1 MQLPPEITTE
11 RILTLMDNSV
21 ENLIARFRIEK

>member
-1 MQLPPEITTE
+1 MQMPQEITTD
-11 RILTLMDNSV
+11 RILTLMENSV